1 MWAAIKHKGVRNG
14 GVVWAAMKHKGVR
27 RRSCL
32 GYYEAQG
39 C

>member
-1 MWAAIKHKGVRNG
+1 VWAAIKHKGVRNG